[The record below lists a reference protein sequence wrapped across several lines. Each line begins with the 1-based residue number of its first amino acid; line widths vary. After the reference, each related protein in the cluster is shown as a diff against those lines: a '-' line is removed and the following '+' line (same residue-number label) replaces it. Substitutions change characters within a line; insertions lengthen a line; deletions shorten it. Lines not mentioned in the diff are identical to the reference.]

1 MASGMMVENS
11 DRILRE
17 EHSNDGVDPFEKYK
31 GQEKIVSHFRAI
43 LHFDYS
49 TSQGRGC
56 QL

>member
-1 MASGMMVENS
+1 MVENS